1 MDENISRAAG
11 AAHGQLVTPEEMEAA
26 IAAAG
31 RIPVQRNT
39 LYEILDSRAQESV

>member
-1 MDENISRAAG
+1 
-11 AAHGQLVTPEEMEAA
+11 MEAA

-31 RIPVQRNT
+31 RIPVQRTT